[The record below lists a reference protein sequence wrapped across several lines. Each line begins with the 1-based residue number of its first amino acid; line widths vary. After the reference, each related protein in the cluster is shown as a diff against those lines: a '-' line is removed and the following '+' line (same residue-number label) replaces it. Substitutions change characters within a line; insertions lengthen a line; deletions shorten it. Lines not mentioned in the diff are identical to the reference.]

1 VIQTDN
7 ADHGDSV
14 IRHPELNFTVV
25 VDPSPGLGTPPYPG
39 AEYVKA
45 ITKLNVYPNVRTIG
59 YINTARGTRGNAT
72 VNQEIETYAA
82 RSEHP
87 GFGLDGIFFDQ
98 TPTEDSL
105 QSRAYLR
112 NISATVKHSIKFR
125 EPRLVVLN
133 PGTVS
138 DANLTNPYA
147 DITVVFEG
155 AYMDMPTHDETKS
168 RLTRRRENI
177 AYLINSVPD
186 DFGKGRLRKV
196 INEARKDVEW
206 LFITSRSED
215 VYSDFSSIWDEFLD
229 LLW

>member
-1 VIQTDN
+1 VTQTDN

-25 VDPSPGLGTPPYPG
+25 VDPSSGPGTPPYPG

-59 YINTARGTRGNAT
+59 YINTARGTRGNAA
-72 VNQEIETYAA
+72 VNQETETYAA
-82 RSEHP
+82 WSEHP
-87 GFGLDGIFFDQ
+87 GLGLDGIFFDQ
-98 TPTEDSL
+98 TPTVDSL

-133 PGTVS
+133 PGTVP
-138 DANLTNPYA
+138 DANSTNPYV

-155 AYMDMPTHDETKS
+155 SYMDMPTHDEMKIPLA
-168 RLTRRRENI
+168 RKRKNG

-186 DFGKGRLRKV
+186 NIGKGKLRRV
-196 INEARKDVEW
+196 INEAKKDVEW